1 MGLVHFSL
9 RRYAEA
15 LAHYERA
22 TIEEPRCLG
31 VMAACAA
38 QLGLAERAREL
49 IARCLALR
57 PALTIR
63 ILITRLPFKR
73 EDDAAHLSEGM
84 RLAGLPD

>member
-1 MGLVHFSL
+1 MLSDTQ
-9 RRYAEA
+9 
-15 LAHYERA
+15 RA

-49 IARCLALR
+49 IGRCLALR
-57 PALTIR
+57 PALTVR
-63 ILITRLPFKR
+63 VLMTRLPFKR
-73 EDDAAHLSEGM
+73 EDDVAHLVEGL